1 MKVQK
6 LQMEIQMKKL
16 QTLYETKQIKLQ
28 KQKIST
34 FSIVLSLFHLDETIE
49 TTDEAVDETVF
60 MMRAKPMRAMG
71 TTQPTNG
78 G

>member
-6 LQMEIQMKKL
+6 LQMELQMKKL

-28 KQKIST
+28 KLKIST
-34 FSIVLSLFHLDETIE
+34 FSIVLSLFDLDETIE
-49 TTDEAVDETVF
+49 TTDETEDETVF
-60 MMRAKPMRAMG
+60 VMRAKPTRAVG